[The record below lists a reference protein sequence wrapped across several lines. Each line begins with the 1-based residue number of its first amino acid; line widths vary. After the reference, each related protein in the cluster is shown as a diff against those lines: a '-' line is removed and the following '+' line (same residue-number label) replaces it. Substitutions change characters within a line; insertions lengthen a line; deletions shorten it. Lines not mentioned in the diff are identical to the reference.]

1 MGRPKKYH
9 SDADRLDAAT
19 LAADVIHEIKETSG
33 LTYVELSAF
42 LEKHK
47 IIIGEGML
55 RQHAS
60 GKKPI
65 GARRLTQLAEFAVL
79 EKLAGDKCWEAF
91 LFHNYD
97 HVKNINAINKD
108 FERYRLMSEKRLSLS
123 VSELVECGATYAE
136 VMRLVDDSF
145 RLTNEKL
152 SYD

>member
-9 SDADRLDAAT
+9 SDADRLDAAR
-19 LAADVIHEIKETSG
+19 LAADVIHEIKATSG

-42 LEKHK
+42 FEKHK
-47 IIIGEGML
+47 IIIGADML
-55 RQHAS
+55 RQHAC

-65 GARRLTQLAEFAVL
+65 GARLLTEIAAVAIS

-97 HVKNINAINKD
+97 HVKNINAISND
-108 FERYRLMSEKRLSLS
+108 FERYRLISEKRLSLC
-123 VSELVECGATYAE
+123 VNELVGCGVSYTE

-145 RLTNEKL
+145 RLANETL
-152 SYD
+152 SYC

>member
-9 SDADRLDAAT
+9 SDADRLDAAS
-19 LAADVIHEIKETSG
+19 LAADVIHEIKATSG

-42 LEKHK
+42 FEKHK
-47 IIIGEGML
+47 IIIGADML
-55 RQHAS
+55 RQHAC

-65 GARRLTQLAEFAVL
+65 GARLLTEIAAVAIS

-97 HVKNINAINKD
+97 HVKNINAISND
-108 FERYRLMSEKRLSLS
+108 FEHYRLISERRLSMS
-123 VSELVECGATYAE
+123 VNELVGCGASYAE

-145 RLTNEKL
+145 RLANEKL

>member
-9 SDADRLDAAT
+9 SDADRLDAAR
-19 LAADVIHEIKETSG
+19 LAADVIHEIKATSG

-42 LEKHK
+42 FEKHK
-47 IIIGEGML
+47 IIIGADML
-55 RQHAS
+55 RQHAC

-65 GARRLTQLAEFAVL
+65 GARLLTEIAAVAIS

-97 HVKNINAINKD
+97 HVKNINAISND
-108 FERYRLMSEKRLSLS
+108 FENYRLISERRLSMS
-123 VSELVECGATYAE
+123 VNELVGCGASYAE

-145 RLTNEKL
+145 RLANEKL